1 MIIGVGIDIVDI
13 DVFRKRLTD
22 ELAEELFLPSE
33 REYANSRAR
42 SCESLAARLA
52 AKEAAFKALGQGLSQ
67 GLSWKD
73 VEVRRDESTGSVW
86 LDLHGR
92 AERLAEEKGVGTSC
106 LSLSHS
112 RKNAIAVVIME
123 GSE

>member
-13 DVFRKRLTD
+13 DVFRSRLTD
-22 ELAEELFLPSE
+22 EIAEELFLPSE
-33 REYANSRAR
+33 REYADSRAR
-42 SCESLAARLA
+42 SFESLAVRLA

-86 LDLHGR
+86 LDLHGP
-92 AERLAEEKGVGTSC
+92 AELLAKEKGVGATC
-106 LSLSHS
+106 LSMSHGKRS
-112 RKNAIAVVIME
+112 AIAVVIME
-123 GSE
+123 ASE